1 MSCALVSIRDELR
14 GFTREV
20 EPGTFTGE
28 QATQMVAVAGEI
40 ERLAGAAKALFA
52 KRVADTGAW
61 QADGHRSVAH
71 WLADRSGTS
80 VGEAGATL
88 AAVGKLDGLGAAT
101 DAFRHGRL
109 SGPQVREI
117 AEAASVD
124 PSTEAE
130 LLATAA
136 TDSLRALREHAQR
149 ARAAGEDETRRHE
162 RIKKS
167 RYLRSGMTGDGAFE
181 LHYRD
186 TADAGADVLAALQPF
201 ADRSFRTA
209 RAEGRHEP
217 PEAYRADALVAL
229 ARTATATTATTAGP
243 ADGQAPPNVAGP
255 GRNAKIIVRIDHSA
269 LVRGHAVSG
278 ETCEIAGIGP
288 IPVASVK
295 AMLDDAFLAAV
306 ITKGQAV
313 ATVAHLGRQPTAK
326 QRTALEWRGVRC
338 TVKGCPARQFLEI
351 DHLIEWARTKHTT
364 LDELEWLCPH
374 HHKLKTHHNYQLEP
388 GTGPRQLLPPQPPR
402 PPTPT
407 PNRTRQ
413 TRAGPD
419 TLPLS
424 A

>member
-101 DAFRHGRL
+101 DAFRHGQL

-117 AEAASVD
+117 TEAASVD

-186 TADAGADVLAALQPF
+186 TADAGAEVLAALQPF
-201 ADRSFRTA
+201 ADRSFRAA

-229 ARTATATTATTAGP
+229 ARTATTATTGL
-243 ADGQAPPNVAGP
+243 ADGPGPPSVAGP

-388 GTGPRQLLPPQPPR
+388 GTGPRQLLPPNHPDHQPP
-402 PPTPT
+402 P
-407 PNRTRQ
+407 
-413 TRAGPD
+413 RAAPEA
-419 TLPLS
+419 LPLT